1 MKMSQTI
8 LVVEDEAA
16 NLRLISLF
24 LEKQG
29 YRVLQARDGLEAM
42 DLIAQFRV
50 DIVLSDLRMPR
61 MDGIA
66 LTRHI
71 LSKVP
76 NTPVL
81 LMTAYATQDVR
92 GLSELRVPVLNK
104 PFMLDQLSSEIQ
116 PYLAPARSAA
126 DESVALTRRVGFI
139 S

>member
-8 LVVEDEAA
+8 LVVDDEAA

-42 DLIAQFRV
+42 NLIAQFRV

-66 LTRHI
+66 PTRHI

-81 LMTAYATQDVR
+81 LMTGYATQDVR

-104 PFMLDQLSSEIQ
+104 PFKLEQLNSEIQ
-116 PYLAPARSAA
+116 TVLSSR
-126 DESVALTRRVGFI
+126 EI
-139 S
+139 SG